1 MALHPTTPRPAADR
15 TNAAAIVE
23 ALLTPQ
29 GRADPYPLYAR
40 AHELGPVAAIGEG
53 RFLIS
58 GYGAV
63 NRMLRNPG
71 FGMADPA
78 GEPAANDALAAL
90 GRSIL
95 RANPP
100 EHGRMRSLI
109 SSVFTPR
116 RVTGLRPTI
125 EASVDLLLDGLSHA
139 GTNGVPVDFMEEFAF
154 QLPVSVICAMLG
166 VPQTDRH
173 RFRSLAADVTVALE
187 LLPDADTLGPADA
200 AAREL
205 ADYFRALTAER
216 RDAPRDDLISA
227 LVAARD
233 KEDGRISD
241 VELVAN
247 LVVLLVAGFETTT
260 NLLGNGLAILFQRPE
275 LMASLRSGEL
285 PVEAFVEEVL
295 RYDSPVQ
302 ATYRLARTDGL
313 SVEGVPSP
321 RGGEFLLLIGAANRD
336 PARFPD
342 PDRFDPTRTDNA
354 PLSFGAGAH
363 ICLGNNLARL
373 EAAIAFPRLLARS
386 PRLAPAGAPTR
397 RDRLILRGHDT
408 LPITITRTPE
418 H

>member
-1 MALHPTTPRPAADR
+1 MALPSLPAADG
-15 TNAAAIVE
+15 TNAVAIVE
-23 ALLTPQ
+23 ALLTPR
-29 GRADPYPLYAR
+29 GRADPYPMYAR
-40 AHELGPVAAIGEG
+40 AHELGPAVALGAD

-58 GYGAV
+58 GYAAV
-63 NRMLRNPG
+63 NRVLRTSG

-78 GEPAANDALAAL
+78 EEPAANDALAAL

-95 RANPP
+95 RTNPP
-100 EHGRMRSLI
+100 EHGRTRSLI

-116 RVTGLRPTI
+116 RVAGLRPAI
-125 EASVDLLLDGLSHA
+125 EASVGLLLDGLSGA
-139 GTNGVPVDFMEEFAF
+139 GADGVPVDFMEEFAF

-166 VPQTDRH
+166 VPRADRH

-187 LLPDADTLGPADA
+187 LVPDADDLEPSDE

-205 ADYFRALTAER
+205 ADYFRTLIAER
-216 RDAPRDDLISA
+216 RDVPRDDLISA

-275 LMASLRSGEL
+275 LMTRLRSGEL
-285 PVEAFVEEVL
+285 PVPGFVEEVL

-302 ATYRLARTDGL
+302 ATYRVARADGL
-313 SVEGVPSP
+313 SVEGLPIP
-321 RGGEFLLLIGAANRD
+321 RGGELLLLIGAANRD
-336 PARFPD
+336 PARYSD
-342 PDRFDPTRTDNA
+342 PGHFDPARTDNA

-373 EAAIAFPRLLARS
+373 EACIAFPRLLDRF
-386 PRLAPAGAPTR
+386 PRLTPAGEPTR
-397 RDRLILRGHDT
+397 RDRLILRGHDA
-408 LPITITRTPE
+408 LPITTT
-418 H
+418 

>member
-1 MALHPTTPRPAADR
+1 MALHPTSPRPAADR

-23 ALLTPQ
+23 ALLTPP

-58 GYGAV
+58 GYAAV
-63 NRMLRNPG
+63 NRMLRGPG

-95 RANPP
+95 RTNPP

-116 RVTGLRPTI
+116 RVTGLRPAI
-125 EASVDLLLDGLSHA
+125 EASVDLLLDGLSDA
-139 GTNGVPVDFMEEFAF
+139 GTKSVPVDFMEEFAF

-166 VPQTDRH
+166 VPQADRH

-187 LLPDADTLGPADA
+187 LLPDADALGPADA

-216 RDAPRDDLISA
+216 CDAPRDDLISA

-233 KEDGRISD
+233 KEDGRITD

-275 LMASLRSGEL
+275 LMALLRSGEL
-285 PVEAFVEEVL
+285 PVEGFVEEVL
-295 RYDSPVQ
+295 RFDSPVQ
-302 ATYRLARTDGL
+302 ATYRVARTEGL
-313 SVEGVPSP
+313 SVEGVPVP
-321 RGGEFLLLIGAANRD
+321 RGSEFLLLIGAANRD

-342 PDRFDPTRTDNA
+342 PDLFDPTRTGNA

-373 EAAIAFPRLLARS
+373 EAAIAFPRLLARF
-386 PRLAPAGAPTR
+386 PRLASAGAPTR

-408 LPITITRTPE
+408 LPIIPTPRT
-418 H
+418 